1 MALGKNIKGITIEFR
16 GDTKQLD
23 RALKEVKAEAKGI
36 DKELRD
42 VNRLLK
48 MNPHNT
54 ELLAQKQT
62 LLRTKIDQTK
72 QELKALEATQKRL
85 DDDPAVDKT
94 SRDYMELR
102 REIIRTEQTL
112 NKLEKEEREL
122 GVATTQTTEK
132 MKRQARQGKQVTR
145 NLGGIKGALRGMI
158 GYAAA
163 AFSIGAIVQFGKE
176 TLEASAAQ
184 TEAETK
190 LETIMKKRM
199 QSTDAQIKKI
209 KELTAAEQKN
219 GVIGDEL
226 QLAGAQQLATF
237 LKQEKSLDTLIPAM
251 NDLAAQQKGVNATSS
266 DMTSI
271 ANLMGKAMNGNVGAL
286 KRVGISFD
294 ESQAKVLKYGTEE
307 EKAAMLAE
315 VINQNVGDM
324 NQVLTET
331 DAGKIQQ
338 AKNAFG
344 DMKEEI
350 GAKLLPVLAQL
361 AEKLLPIIDAIT
373 KFIEDMGNPD
383 TEIGASFQ
391 DLGDFVMQCNTVLQQ
406 FNGTLGGTKGGIN
419 GLKVAM
425 TLLKIPI
432 AVVTAGMVAFMG
444 IIKFAKGVV
453 TGMTS
458 TVKTFGQ
465 GFVELAKLIK
475 TSIQTGVE
483 WLEKIATKVQNV
495 VNTIKRKF
503 GEIYDK
509 FVKPFQ
515 DAYQTIKDVVDD
527 IKGLFPLELGKL
539 FSNIK
544 LPKITHTKGQAPWG
558 LGGKG
563 KAPEFGLDWVNWYA
577 KGGIFNSPSVIGV
590 GEAGPEAVI
599 PLDRL
604 WGYMDMLT
612 AQSGPPVVINV
623 YGAEGQSV
631 NALAEA
637 VRRELIR
644 EEMRS
649 NSAWR

>member
-42 VNRLLK
+42 VNKLLK

-72 QELKALEATQKRL
+72 QELKALEATQKKL

-132 MKRQARQGKQVTR
+132 MKRQQRESTR
-145 NLGGIKGALRGMI
+145 VKKGMGGIKRALVGMA

-199 QSTDAQIKKI
+199 KSTDAQIKKI

-219 GVIGDEL
+219 GVIGDEV

-237 LKQEKSLDTLIPAM
+237 MKQEKSLSTLIPAM
-251 NDLAAQQKGVNATSS
+251 NDLAAQQKGVNATSG
-266 DMTSI
+266 DMVSI

-286 KRVGISFD
+286 KRVGITFTD
-294 ESQAKVLKYGTEE
+294 AQAEVLKYGTEE
-307 EKAAMLAE
+307 EKAAMLAQ
-315 VINQNVGDM
+315 VITDNVGDM
-324 NQVLTET
+324 NTKLAET

-361 AEKLLPIIDAIT
+361 AEKLLPIIDAIS
-373 KFIEDMGNPD
+373 KFLEDAGNPD
-383 TEIGASFQ
+383 TEIGATFQ
-391 DLGDFVMQCNTVLQQ
+391 DLGDFVTQCGMVLQQ

-419 GLKVAM
+419 GLKIAL

-432 AVVTAGMVAFMG
+432 AVVTAGMAGFMG
-444 IIKFAKGVV
+444 VVKFCQGVV
-453 TGMTS
+453 SGMVN

-465 GFVELAKLIK
+465 GFKELGIMVKNAVITVVSFIGRMKAQVIGAVSTIK
-475 TSIQTGVE
+475 NSFSGI
-483 WLEKIATKVQNV
+483 LEKITSPFETAYK
-495 VNTIKRKF
+495 TIKGIIEKL
-503 GEIYDK
+503 K
-509 FVKPFQ
+509 N
-515 DAYQTIKDVVDD
+515 
-527 IKGLFPLELGKL
+527 LFPLSVGKV
-539 FSNIK
+539 FSDIK
-544 LPKITHTKGQAPWG
+544 LPHFNITGGKAPWG

-563 KAPEFGLDWVNWYA
+563 VKPTIGIDWYA
-577 KGGIFNSPSVIGV
+577 NGGIFNNPSIIGV
-590 GEAGPEAVI
+590 GERGAEAVI
-599 PLDRL
+599 PLNTL
-604 WGYMDMLT
+604 WAKMDAIADAGNGT
-612 AQSGPPVVINV
+612 TINV
-623 YGAEGQSV
+623 YGSPGMNVKE
-631 NALAEA
+631 LADE
-637 VRRELIR
+637 VEKVIIQNNNRRR
-644 EEMRS
+644 Q
-649 NSAWR
+649 AWE